1 MKYWF
6 QDLNILF
13 QQPMEF
19 FPKKD
24 MNKKSQLNSIFRLAV
39 YYLVIILLLKLSLLW
54 LNLVWLLIIISIIL
68 AFNNNFESFYPI
80 NKINNYNNN
89 KINNKINYKI
99 NNKTIKIEENFR
111 ININNFK
118 DKKEDKKCKNIPNQ
132 FNIKDLAQINIYDR
146 QFESRI
152 KNDYDSQ
159 TKFAKFLV
167 LNNETCKNNSN
178 FCYQ

>member
-6 QDLNILF
+6 QNLNILF

-19 FPKKD
+19 FPQKN
-24 MNKKSQLNSIFRLAV
+24 MNKESQINSIARLAL
-39 YYLVIILLLKLSLLW
+39 YYLVLILLLRLSLLW
-54 LNLVWLLIIISIIL
+54 LNLVWLILIISIIL
-68 AFNNNFESFYPI
+68 SFNNNFESFYLI
-80 NKINNYNNN
+80 NQKINNNNN
-89 KINNKINYKI
+89 IINN
-99 NNKTIKIEENFR
+99 IEENFR

-118 DKKEDKKCKNIPNQ
+118 DQKPDKKCIKIPNKYH
-132 FNIKDLAQINIYDR
+132 IKDLAQINIYER
-146 QFESRI
+146 QFQSKI